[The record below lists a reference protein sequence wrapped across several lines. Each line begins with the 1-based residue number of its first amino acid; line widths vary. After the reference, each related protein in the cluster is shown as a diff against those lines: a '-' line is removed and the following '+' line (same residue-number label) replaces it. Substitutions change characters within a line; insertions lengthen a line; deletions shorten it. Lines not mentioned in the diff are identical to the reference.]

1 MDITGSRITC
11 LHWLYAGGPEG
22 KQTAQG
28 PRAGLDATCDGTE
41 PVDDAE
47 MARPVLPSPAW
58 NASWLP
64 HRGVAG
70 SWLKRHDSRMSP
82 TGAMTAGRDV
92 TFRTPSG
99 APGALPATA
108 KTVLGFSN

>member
-1 MDITGSRITC
+1 MREARKA
-11 LHWLYAGGPEG
+11 HRRPR
-22 KQTAQG
+22 G

-41 PVDDAE
+41 PVDGAE

-58 NASWLP
+58 NAFWLP

-70 SWLKRHDSRMSP
+70 SGLKRRDSRMSP
-82 TGAMTAGRDV
+82 TGAMTADRNV

-99 APGALPATA
+99 APVALPATA
-108 KTVLGFSN
+108 KRYWGSQIKNPVIVQ